1 MTDES
6 DFESATREM
15 FTEVVTAVPSPKG
28 ASQNRIAVDAI
39 LKKQILEH
47 IDVLLM
53 VRAGDA
59 FAPETGDQ
67 RRFFDALIDGVRT
80 GDIVLRTMGDLSAFS
95 GLIVFA
101 LHSLPQVV
109 EYYAHSG
116 ELLDVMRTLK
126 KLGDQDSANAS
137 EDFEVNEKKELAHIR
152 VLRLYDYD
160 QNRAAELRSQE
171 GDDESSVYDIPLEMR
186 MEFSGFFDEIFDEEK
201 ERLRSEMREV
211 VCK

>member
-6 DFESATREM
+6 DFESATRAM

-39 LKKQILEH
+39 LRKQILEH

-95 GLIVFA
+95 GLILFEFR
-101 LHSLPQVV
+101 LFPEVV
-109 EYYAHSG
+109 EYYTKRG
-116 ELLDVMRTLK
+116 ELLEVMRLAERACE
-126 KLGDQDSANAS
+126 QIRSIS
-137 EDFEVNEKKELAHIR
+137 EEEDDPYKGAQIH
-152 VLRLYDYD
+152 VLHLYDYD
-160 QNRAAELRSQE
+160 RNREAEHRSKGE
-171 GDDESSVYDIPLEMR
+171 DDEAFLELPLEVR
-186 MEFSGFFDEIFDEEK
+186 TAFSGFFDMPTEDEHHFYDDDIS
-201 ERLRSEMREV
+201 RLLPDGDT
-211 VCK
+211 